1 MNADLIE
8 RLIQSGTPI
17 PLAMEVA
24 AEFGRLQ
31 GLAEAAERPDA
42 VAEKRRAWDREYRAS
57 KRAEARMSGGSGGS
71 RVDAADKV
79 DEAPAPN
86 KRNPQT
92 PKKINPTP
100 GVIPEPAREAEP
112 EVPVLARLGAAQVA
126 IAMVLHGAHLRR
138 WKNVPPPAGVTAEQ
152 WRGFLDYRKARRQ
165 TLTDRAYQLLC
176 GKLAKHADDDWP
188 PGAIVDHMVF
198 KNWLSFEPE
207 WLSRTSDRR
216 NGQRTQHHSRPSA
229 WAPAPGLD
237 GFEPASLDDA

>member
-1 MNADLIE
+1 MTISSETL
-8 RLIQSGTPI
+8 RLLMDG
-17 PLAMEVA
+17 
-24 AEFGRLQ
+24 
-31 GLAEAAERPDA
+31 GLAGEQLLAVVRSIENDNPPVADRPVTGSAIRMRRLRERREEEKTKLSVTGDVTCDA
-42 VAEKRRAWDREYRAS
+42 NSDVES
-57 KRAEARMSGGSGGS
+57 
-71 RVDAADKV
+71 DA
-79 DEAPAPN
+79 APAPD

-100 GVIPEPAREAEP
+100 GVIPEPTREAEP

-198 KNWLSFEPE
+198 KNWLSFEPD
-207 WLSRTSDRR
+207 WLTRTSDRR

-229 WAPAPGLD
+229 WAPAPGLE